1 MHIFYKAFKG
11 WFFMSGYTTPTVNRP
26 VRRRSARNRKSV
38 WNRLLR
44 GLLTAIG
51 VTLLCVLLFALLMQW
66 LKPSDNVIRIINQII
81 KLGSIFAGVSV
92 TVGRNGENGLL
103 MGAGVG
109 LAYMLLGVIL
119 YALLSGQ
126 QLPWTAYL
134 SDIAMGVAGGG
145 IAGAIVAGMRKR

>member
-1 MHIFYKAFKG
+1 
-11 WFFMSGYTTPTVNRP
+11 MSNYTTPTVSKP
-26 VRRRSARNRKSV
+26 LRRRAARNRRTIWS
-38 WNRLLR
+38 RLLR

-81 KLGSIFAGVSV
+81 KLGSIFAGVYI
-92 TVGRNGENGLL
+92 TVGRSGENGLL
-103 MGAGVG
+103 LGAGVG
-109 LAYMLLGVIL
+109 LAYMLLGVLL

-134 SDIAMGVAGGG
+134 SDIAMGIAGGG